1 MAETTQT
8 KSNGNPVDPAA
19 KFKRCQEIGLS
30 HWLAIPPALILL
42 EMFRL
47 TFYAQITVLLAL
59 LGWVFF
65 CYGLI
70 GRQELADKQEPDE
83 NTPDCPK

>member
-1 MAETTQT
+1 MADATQT

-42 EMFRL
+42 EMFQL
-47 TFYAQITVLLAL
+47 TFYVQIAVLLAL
-59 LGWVFF
+59 IGWAFF
-65 CYGLI
+65 SYGLI
-70 GRQELADKQEPDE
+70 GRQELAAKEEQENEAPH
-83 NTPDCPK
+83 